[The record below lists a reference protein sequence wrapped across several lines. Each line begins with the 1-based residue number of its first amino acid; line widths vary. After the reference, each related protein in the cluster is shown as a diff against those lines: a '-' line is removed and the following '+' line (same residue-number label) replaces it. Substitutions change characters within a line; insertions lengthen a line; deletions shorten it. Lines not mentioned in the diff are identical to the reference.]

1 MPGLSSP
8 LTRMPQAKETANQ
21 KRKRGRPAANASR
34 DDANASQ
41 TQLTLTTNGAISR
54 PQQNGADE
62 NDAGEEV
69 RPKKRGR
76 KAKETTPAQ
85 SEPEPEQAAPD
96 VKQPPKKKRGR
107 PSLQKAQQAEE
118 DEVEEP
124 PAEEPKPKRRG
135 RPAATTKEAPNADE
149 EEASAVAKNQPP
161 KKRGRPSLNRSQED
175 SQAEKSPETS
185 QTKKRGR
192 GRRPAQK
199 NNTEA
204 TADEADNEGDSNS
217 SLLRRS
223 GRGTRKPKDREPT
236 PEAQSGPDE
245 VEDEPDGA
253 SSPRKGAK
261 GFRLGRPSKKGNQE
275 AGDRSKKEDVPQ
287 PTKKKM
293 GRPSLQSKA
302 PEDASAAETGKPA
315 PSRRG
320 RKPVDKAA
328 SDAAPDEPKKKKRGK
343 SSPSQNEEEENQKP
357 RRGRKNRQAEQEE
370 QEDAEAESAQENENS
385 TRGNKAKSEKPAAK
399 RGRRRRAS
407 QEDDAR
413 SQSSSPE
420 PAPYRQLTTRTRKIS
435 REVIQEKWSPLDSS
449 CVEGVTELL
458 QLSSRPVFLRL
469 NNLKKQT
476 QATAALNA
484 ISNKLRSKL
493 TRGLPFPPATT
504 ASKREDELSYE
515 RTLDGIQS
523 LEAQLDPL
531 LHSVA
536 LLQKEKERAE
546 KELDQEYKLLNTLSA
561 NARSEIRGRR
571 DQLRKIHPL
580 VPELKH
586 DSEVNH
592 ARKSDEFCPV
602 PEATGKT
609 FVSLED
615 EELQGL
621 AEQLGNHM
629 ESMRG
634 NLQQIEGIAPAIAQG
649 RSALKLALLP
659 HLDQDTFEQVLLG

>member
-1 MPGLSSP
+1 MSSYF
-8 LTRMPQAKETANQ
+8 LYAKETANQ

-34 DDANASQ
+34 DDADASQ

-62 NDAGEEV
+62 NDAEEEV

-76 KAKETTPAQ
+76 KANKAATAQ
-85 SEPEPEQAAPD
+85 LEPEPEQAAPD

-107 PSLQKAQQAEE
+107 PSLQKTQQAEE

-124 PAEEPKPKRRG
+124 PVEESKPKRRG
-135 RPAATTKEAPNADE
+135 RPAATTKEVPDPDE
-149 EEASAVAKNQPP
+149 QDASAIAKNQPP

-175 SQAEKSPETS
+175 PQTEKSPEAS
-185 QTKKRGR
+185 QNKKRGR

-223 GRGTRKPKDREPT
+223 GRGKRKPKDREPT
-236 PEAQSGPDE
+236 PEAQSDPDE
-245 VEDEPDGA
+245 VEEEPDGA

-261 GFRLGRPSKKGNQE
+261 DSRLGRPSKKGNQE
-275 AGDRSKKEDVPQ
+275 AGDGSKKEDVPQ
-287 PTKKKM
+287 PTKKKKM

-302 PEDASAAETGKPA
+302 PEEDASAAETGKTA

-328 SDAAPDEPKKKKRGK
+328 SNAAPDESQKKKRGK
-343 SSPSQNEEEENQKP
+343 PSLNQNEEVENQKP
-357 RRGRKNRQAEQEE
+357 QRGRKNRQAEQEE
-370 QEDAEAESAQENENS
+370 QEDAEAESAQENESS
-385 TRGNKAKSEKPAAK
+385 TRGNEAKSEKPAAK
-399 RGRRRRAS
+399 RGRRRRNS

-435 REVIQEKWSPLDSS
+435 REVIQERWSPLDSS

-592 ARKSDEFCPV
+592 ARKSDGFCPV

-621 AEQLGNHM
+621 AGQLGNHM